1 MLNNKLT
8 TSLSGKQETSTTGG
22 PAKALDLGGPGS
34 GAFAGPPAEQKHS
47 ATFKMLLIQEAR
59 QRPLLGLCWTS
70 RSTSSRLTTIQ
81 IHRMDVKNIFI
92 LYYMV
97 LWWSKNTVRQ
107 FEDWNSK
114 SLKTFIN

>member
-1 MLNNKLT
+1 MNMSMLNNKLT

-70 RSTSSRLTTIQ
+70 RLTTIQ